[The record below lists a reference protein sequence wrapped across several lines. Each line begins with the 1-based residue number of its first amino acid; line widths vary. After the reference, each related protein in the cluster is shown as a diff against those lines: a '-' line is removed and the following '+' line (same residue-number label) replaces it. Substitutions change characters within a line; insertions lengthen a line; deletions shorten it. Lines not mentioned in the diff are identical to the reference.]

1 MSKIIEKVVASR
13 LIHYLELNHLDEPL
27 QSAYKRFHSCE
38 TALVRIQNDVLRA
51 VDNRCCVVL
60 LLLDLSAAFDTVD
73 YNLLLSGL
81 ESKFAIRG
89 KALQWFKS
97 FLSQRSQFVRIDL
110 DKSLSHE
117 FRRTFFT
124 HHLWL
129 TFSDATTWFS
139 IFTLKTPSCMFLSPA
154 MTTWD
159 YNVP

>member
-1 MSKIIEKVVASR
+1 MNRSTNQRTNAFTVVRQLLSVFIYNG
-13 LIHYLELNHLDEPL
+13 L
-27 QSAYKRFHSCE
+27 
-38 TALVRIQNDVLRA
+38 LRV

-73 YNLLLSGL
+73 YNLLLSRL

-89 KALQWFKS
+89 KELQWFKS
-97 FLSQRSQFVRIDL
+97 YLSQRSQFVRIDL

-117 FRRTFFT
+117 LNCGVPQGSGLGPVLYLLYTSPVAYILRRHNMAF
-124 HHLWL
+124 HLYAQ
-129 TFSDATTWFS
+129 T
-139 IFTLKTPSCMFLSPA
+139 TPSCMFLSPA